1 MILAFLLVN
10 VTLEMMHC
18 KVVLVNILTSFKI
31 FTSTNDKSFGFRYK
45 VLSEEIIP
53 TPAALENV
61 L

>member
-1 MILAFLLVN
+1 
-10 VTLEMMHC
+10 MHC
-18 KVVLVNILTSFKI
+18 KVVLVNILTSFKM
-31 FTSTNDKSFGFRYK
+31 FTGTNDKSFGFQYK